1 MQLSRLLADILAQA
15 ARDEFVVG
23 EAGASLQAL
32 IAKFAA
38 VQLRPGWYGRGGLEH
53 PAGLSG
59 TRRFVVVALRVVR
72 LHLLDGM
79 GERQIVC

>member
-32 IAKFAA
+32 IAKFVAF
-38 VQLRPGWYGRGGLEH
+38 
-53 PAGLSG
+53 SG
-59 TRRFVVVALRVVR
+59 KC
-72 LHLLDGM
+72 H
-79 GERQIVC
+79 ECQH